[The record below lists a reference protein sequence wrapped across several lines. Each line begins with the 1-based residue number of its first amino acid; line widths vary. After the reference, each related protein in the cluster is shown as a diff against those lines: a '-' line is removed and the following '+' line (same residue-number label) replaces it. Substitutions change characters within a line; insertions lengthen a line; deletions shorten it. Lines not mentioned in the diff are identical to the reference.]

1 MRLSG
6 QQGIAMNT
14 AIACRFFAGLAVS
27 ILSMMAVPPSVAGA
41 NAHDGC
47 AREEADMCAF
57 DSLHQLA
64 ALYGAQAQARMTRQ
78 GAVSH
83 AVIVTKDGES
93 VDLGWSTDAPD
104 FVAELEGRR
113 AGLRLIEEIG
123 INDLG
128 GVRRLTMQS
137 PDGGWQV
144 HDIWMDIDNVMRFA
158 VARAAKRERA
168 VLLVARLNDARAHGL
183 FGRNAML
190 AGPLPAPDKDNA
202 Q

>member
-1 MRLSG
+1 MY
-6 QQGIAMNT
+6 T
-14 AIACRFFAGLAVS
+14 AIACRSFAGLAVS
-27 ILSMMAVPPSVAGA
+27 ILSMMAIALPVAGA
-41 NAHDGC
+41 DPHDGC
-47 AREEADMCAF
+47 ARQGAEMCAF
-57 DSLHQLA
+57 DSLQQVA

-83 AVIVTKDGES
+83 AEIVTPEGEYIH
-93 VDLGWSTDAPD
+93 LGWSADAPA

-113 AGLRLIEEIG
+113 AGLHLVKEIG
-123 INDLG
+123 MNDLG
-128 GVRRLTMQS
+128 GIRRLTMQS

-183 FGRNAML
+183 FGRDAML
-190 AGPLPAPDKDNA
+190 AGPLPAPDTEHP